1 MSTDQIFPRKTDKV
15 VLQRFLDL
23 PQPQNRVMV
32 EYIWIDGSGERL
44 RSKCK
49 TMVSEP
55 KVPDEDN
62 GNDATKNIIHDCPVW
77 NFDGSST
84 AQAEGINSDMYLVP
98 VALFKDPFRLHNN
111 KLVMCEVLNYNKVPA
126 DTNNRRTCSEAMEE
140 AKAFRPWF
148 GIEQEYTLLDSDN
161 YPFGWPK
168 NGYPGPQGP
177 YYCGVGFNCAYGR
190 DIVEAH
196 YRACLYAGVEIGG
209 CNAEVMPSQVS
220 LWCGVVWC
228 CVVWCGVVWCGVV
241 WCGVWEFQVGPCE
254 GIEMGDHL
262 WIARYLLYRVAE
274 EFGIIVSLDPK
285 PMTGN
290 WNGAGA
296 HTNYSTEAMRKPGG
310 LKVIEDSIT
319 KLSKKHEEH
328 IRAYDPNEGAD
339 NRRRLTGLHET
350 SSIGDFSAGVA
361 NRSSSVR
368 IPRQVAEDGFGY
380 LEDRRPSSNCDPYA
394 VTEIIVK
401 TTLLDKD

>member
-1 MSTDQIFPRKTDKV
+1 MAGKTNKV
-15 VLQRFLDL
+15 VMQRFLDL
-23 PQPQNRVMV
+23 PQPQNRVIL
-32 EYIWIDGSGERL
+32 EYVWIDGSGKL
-44 RSKCK
+44 RSKSK
-49 TMVSEP
+49 TMKSEP
-55 KVPDEDN
+55 PRVPD
-62 GNDATKNIIHDCPVW
+62 DCPVW

-111 KLVMCEVLNYNKVPA
+111 KLVLCEVLNYKKVPA

-161 YPFGWPK
+161 YPLGWPK

-209 CNAEVMPSQVS
+209 CNAEVMPSQ
-220 LWCGVVWC
+220 
-228 CVVWCGVVWCGVV
+228 
-241 WCGVWEFQVGPCE
+241 WEFQVGPCE
-254 GIEMGDHL
+254 GIEIGDHL
-262 WIARYLLYRVAE
+262 WIARFLLQRVAE

-285 PMTGN
+285 LMKGN

-328 IRAYDPNEGAD
+328 IRAYDPNKGAD

-350 SSIGDFSAGVA
+350 SSIRDFSAGVA